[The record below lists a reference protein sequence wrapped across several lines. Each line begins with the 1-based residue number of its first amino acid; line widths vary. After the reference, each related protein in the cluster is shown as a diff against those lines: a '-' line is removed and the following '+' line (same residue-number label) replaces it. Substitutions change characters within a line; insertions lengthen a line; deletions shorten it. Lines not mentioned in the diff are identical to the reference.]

1 MSERLRILLLGT
13 KTMIKEKMLELLL
26 LEKYNNIITFEG
38 KEIDKQKLWER
49 LAKLRSEF
57 LEPYVID
64 STSKEE

>member
-38 KEIDKQKLWER
+38 KEIVKQKLWER
-49 LAKLRSEF
+49 LATLRREF

-64 STSKEE
+64 STSKE